1 MSKQTDNLLSTS
13 WTLVRDAGNAVGDAA
28 THNRVVTSL
37 ARNLPRVKEALSLGA
52 GLEVARRGTR
62 VALATA
68 RRNPVAVI
76 AGAVA
81 LAGIGLAIAAARRR
95 RREDASDGSS
105 AKANQ
110 PRRLSAR
117 NMRDDSGQQKSAA
130 ASRSNASR
138 RSKADKTAH

>member
-13 WTLVRDAGNAVGDAA
+13 WTLVREAGNAVGDAA
-28 THNRVVTSL
+28 AHTRVGTSL
-37 ARNLPRVKEALSLGA
+37 VRNLPRVKEALSLGA
-52 GLEVARRGTR
+52 GLAVARRGTR
-62 VALATA
+62 IAIATA

-81 LAGIGLAIAAARRR
+81 LAGLGFAIAAARRR
-95 RREDASDGSS
+95 RRDETGDES
-105 AKANQ
+105 AAK

-117 NMRDDSGQQKSAA
+117 DMRGESATQKSAA
-130 ASRSNASR
+130 AGRSSASR